1 MYLHLETLSNLENK
15 RGISYG
21 QAGES
26 FTDFVFA
33 MQMLTDY
40 FITSFCPKNDNE
52 NFQTKNGNPDNSG
65 IQITPALQCEHY
77 QCCPFACQN
86 IVGPS

>member
-1 MYLHLETLSNLENK
+1 MKTKGASVT
-15 RGISYG
+15 G

-33 MQMLTDY
+33 KLTDY

-52 NFQTKNGNPDNSG
+52 NLQTKNGNPNNSG
-65 IQITPALQCEHY
+65 IQIMPALRCEHY

-86 IVGPS
+86 IVGPSWRTWERAGV